1 MKFIR
6 ILKSNKS
13 NNWKSII
20 PQFHNHIEA
29 MAYNGKFPNI
39 KASLNKTIK
48 SYIFEDND
56 FKEIESYTL
65 ETPDKKGGIIVFSS
79 DVNAEKLSENKIAN
93 WIKQKLLSLKQRIF
107 HKNILK
113 KILET
118 NKDVLGYS
126 IGNYF
131 TGRYYDETNK
141 KFYDDHS
148 LTVEI
153 VGISQELLYEIAEEI
168 CKAFNQQSV
177 LVKDYENGDIKFL
190 YK

>member
-6 ILKSNKS
+6 ILNNKS

-20 PQFHNHIEA
+20 PQLHNHIEA
-29 MAYNGKFPNI
+29 MAYNEKFPKV

-48 SYIFEDND
+48 SYIFEDNN

-79 DVNAEKLSENKIAN
+79 DVNAEKLGENKIAN

-131 TGRYYDETNK
+131 TGRYYDEINK

-177 LVKDYENGDIKFL
+177 LVKDCESGDIKFL